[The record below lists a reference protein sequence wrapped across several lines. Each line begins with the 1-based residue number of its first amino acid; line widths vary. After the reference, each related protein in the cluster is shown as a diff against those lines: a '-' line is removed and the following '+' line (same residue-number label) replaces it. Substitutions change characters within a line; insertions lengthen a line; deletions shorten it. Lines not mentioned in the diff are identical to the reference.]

1 MDTLSTI
8 FPYLIILL
16 ILLSLW
22 GLYDRYRFTHFEGN
36 LKRGVMI
43 WAEPLTWQIRQ
54 FLDSLP
60 ASLQV
65 EQSFIR
71 KEYSEALIV
80 EKQSSQTSIFSRRRG
95 HLPCV
100 AYVNLSAPE
109 SQIELRTS
117 FFTLVSLT
125 LNLIFVFIFFAN
137 FLSFGFLLATPAIW
151 IVPVIFLF
159 IFIGSFLYEFY
170 QARQRL
176 LKFLERVMSQQR
188 SGSNMGF

>member
-1 MDTLSTI
+1 MDTLSSI

-43 WAEPLTWQIRQ
+43 WAEPLTWQTRQ

-60 ASLQV
+60 SSLQG

-71 KEYSEALIV
+71 KEYNEALIV
-80 EKQSSQTSIFSRRRG
+80 EKRLSQTSIFSRRRNY
-95 HLPCV
+95 LPCV

-125 LNLIFVFIFFAN
+125 LNLTFFFIFFAN
-137 FLSFGFLLATPAIW
+137 FFSSGFPLSTPAIW
-151 IVPVIFLF
+151 ILPVIFLS
-159 IFIGSFLYEFY
+159 IFIGSLLFEFY
-170 QARQRL
+170 RARRRL
-176 LKFLERVMSQQR
+176 LNFLDQMMSQYK
-188 SGSNMGF
+188 SGSNIGV